1 MQSSA
6 NFQCLKT
13 IHFLF
18 FSGSTLGNFIQIN
31 ENNWNFVSVGNF
43 KLLKVFFTAVYFRGN
58 FFIYWVIFVDVKISI
73 LRGDTGKSDGGRGS
87 LGWLLLKSY
96 KFFFANFFKYGPAVL
111 SVAPTVH
118 ISLPNFADTSK
129 KTSFPYFFL

>member
-1 MQSSA
+1 
-6 NFQCLKT
+6 L
-13 IHFLF
+13 
-18 FSGSTLGNFIQIN
+18 
-31 ENNWNFVSVGNF
+31 SVFEISNF
-43 KLLKVFFTAVYFRGN
+43 KKCFSLRFILEAI

-73 LRGDTGKSDGGRGS
+73 LRGDTGKSDGGRGI